1 MNLTATKLKE
11 AKHKTTHHLLP
22 FIYYVTG
29 KTTVRNIQNL
39 GSSGGWM
46 GRGWRS
52 ANPKRHRGKFCIKTH
67 PAIPLRWVHFTV
79 RKLYLNQQKKLK
91 KTFITGLDVQF

>member
-52 ANPKRHRGKFCIKTH
+52 ANPKRHGEI
-67 PAIPLRWVHFTV
+67 
-79 RKLYLNQQKKLK
+79 LYQNPSSYTLK
-91 KTFITGLDVQF
+91 MGAFHGA